1 MYLVTSVKICT
12 MMIEVSSEQSRS
24 QFYMHKES
32 AAAAAV
38 CCYTAVIAAATVLLL
53 PDTLRHRVPDRQI
66 CCWFIESDPS
76 VVFLFIQ
83 TRFTSDVPLGS
94 TVAFTTSICLPV
106 LHAR

>member
-1 MYLVTSVKICT
+1 
-12 MMIEVSSEQSRS
+12 MIEVSSEQSRS